1 MKELILLHSCVTPHE
16 IKMIFY
22 GCVQKQSLAAATL
35 MKMPL
40 EQAELGNEKPLNG
53 ASSRVQ
59 LTGLSLIRA
68 PTGAGRAVGDPGVPG
83 MKPWPSPLIRAIPL
97 LVF

>member
-40 EQAELGNEKPLNG
+40 EQAELGNEEPLNG
-53 ASSRVQ
+53 ASSLVQ
-59 LTGLSLIRA
+59 LMGLSLMRA
-68 PTGAGRAVGDPGVPG
+68 PTGAGRAGGDPGAESLAWSPG
-83 MKPWPSPLIRAIPL
+83 HHLSLRPSPR
-97 LVF
+97 

>member
-53 ASSRVQ
+53 ASSHVQ
-59 LTGLSLIRA
+59 LTGLSLMRV
-68 PTGAGRAVGDPGVPG
+68 PTGAGRAVGDPGAESLAGSPG
-83 MKPWPSPLIRAIPL
+83 HHLSLGPSPR
-97 LVF
+97 